1 MAENYGN
8 SYNKIQ
14 QIVFFSCTNKQLF
27 IQAYQM
33 AHGLR
38 NKNHELD
45 FNIQA
50 TTEDVRE
57 NKKGKLTF
65 KEEPKTEW
73 ERKGLK
79 NHQLKTRKFR
89 FEFRMLFRNPVR
101 DFVCFGT
108 KNLHKKR

>member
-1 MAENYGN
+1 MAEIYGN

-27 IQAYQM
+27 IKAYQM

-50 TTEDVRE
+50 RTEDVRE
-57 NKKGKLTF
+57 NKKGKLIF
-65 KEEPKTEW
+65 KQEPRTEW

-79 NHQLKTRKFR
+79 KPSTQNEEVSIWISDVVQESSSRFR
-89 FEFRMLFRNPVR
+89 LFRN
-101 DFVCFGT
+101 
-108 KNLHKKR
+108 